1 MLCAS
6 PRLSATEDDG
16 ASDSPSRQA
25 GARSSQAAVSSLDTA
40 DLVEFTAQPTA
51 VQSLIA
57 HALALTRLNLSYAYG
72 SSDPKNGGMD
82 CSGTVYYLLRQAG
95 VPEVPRDSSE
105 MYKWAWQE
113 SRFWAVVSSHGD
125 TFELAHLKPGDLLF
139 WTGTYHIDRDPPVT
153 HVMIFLGTDRQ
164 TGKLVMAGASDGRT
178 FNGQPRNGVSVF
190 DFKIPPAGGESR
202 FIGYAAVPGLEKA
215 AIAPAP

>member
-6 PRLSATEDDG
+6 PRLAATEDDG

-25 GARSSQAAVSSLDTA
+25 GARSSHAAVSS
-40 DLVEFTAQPTA
+40 
-51 VQSLIA
+51 
-57 HALALTRLNLSYAYG
+57 LALTRLNLSYAYG

-95 VPEVPRDSSE
+95 VPDVPRDSSE